1 MATEI
6 LSNIEVL
13 NLDHSS
19 DREEVLS
26 KMAEVVIE
34 KGYAVPGFLNAV
46 LERERKYP
54 TGLHTRGVEVAIPH
68 ADPEWTIKPS
78 LTVGVLEAPVEFE
91 PMGGEGDLVQA
102 RLIFMLTIADPSE
115 HLSFLKAFATLV
127 EDEDTLVEFEK
138 NPDIRYLLGRLQSA
152 LQTEE
157 SGI

>member
-19 DREEVLS
+19 SREEVLS
-26 KMAEVVIE
+26 LMAQVVIE
-34 KGYAVPGFLNAV
+34 KGFAVPGFLDAV
-46 LERERKYP
+46 LEREKIYP

-78 LTVGVLEAPVEFE
+78 LTVGVLQNPVAFE

-102 RLIFMLTIADPSE
+102 KLIFMLTIADPSE

-138 NPDIRYLLGRLQSA
+138 NADIEYLLSRLQGA
-152 LQTEE
+152 LQEE
-157 SGI
+157 